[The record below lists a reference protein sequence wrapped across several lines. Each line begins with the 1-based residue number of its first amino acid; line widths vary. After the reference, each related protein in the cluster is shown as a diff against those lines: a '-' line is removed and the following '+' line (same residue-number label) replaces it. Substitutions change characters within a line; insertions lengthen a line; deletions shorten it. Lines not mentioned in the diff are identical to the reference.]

1 MNGLVPDQFRVQ
13 VDGNSQ
19 MPVPVKITLGDK
31 AMIVGIALA
40 LALALRAVK

>member
-19 MPVPVKITLGDK
+19 APVPLKITIGDK
-31 AMIVGIALA
+31 TLIVGIALA
-40 LALALRAVK
+40 VALALRAVR